1 MWVVQ
6 PASLAKGKMYVK
18 VRVYPGMKKEKVTK
32 LEAHHFEIITK
43 APAEQNAANRRV
55 REIIAD
61 IYGVTD
67 KQVRLVTGHHSPS
80 KILEVIKDV
89 IT

>member
-1 MWVVQ
+1 
-6 PASLAKGKMYVK
+6 MYVK

-32 LEAHHFEIITK
+32 LGVNHFEIITK
-43 APAEQNAANRRV
+43 APAEQNAANHRV

-61 IYGVTD
+61 AYGVTT
-67 KQVRLVTGHHSPS
+67 KQVRLVSGHHHPS

>member
-1 MWVVQ
+1 
-6 PASLAKGKMYVK
+6 MYVK
-18 VRVYPGMKKEKVTK
+18 VRVYAGMKKEKVTK

-43 APAEQNAANRRV
+43 APAERNLANHRV

-61 IYGVTD
+61 IYGVTT
-67 KQVRLVTGHHSPS
+67 KQVHLVSGHHHPS